1 MNRLSIFY
9 SILILSC
16 SLLFANQGP
25 VTWPQV
31 KPQHKPWTYWWWM
44 GSAVDK
50 ENLSRNLELYHEAGI
65 GGVHI
70 IPIYGVKGYE
80 DQYLDYLSPRWGE
93 MLDHTAF
100 QANRLGMGVDMTTG
114 TGWPFGG
121 PQIDAT
127 DAVRQVQI
135 ETFTLQA
142 GQTLESPVRLS
153 DSQAAEYRGKHPPL
167 IALEAFSVHGEIK
180 DLMNDVDKE
189 GYLTWQ
195 PPEGEW
201 TLYAVFNGWSGM
213 QVKRA
218 APGGEGNVMDYFS
231 LESLQAYLKP
241 FDDFF
246 ASYKGK
252 PVRAFYNDSYEVKS
266 DWTRDLFDQFIQRR
280 GYDLRHHLPS
290 LAGEGDPDKVAR
302 IKSDYRETMSD
313 LLVEVYT
320 KNWVK
325 WCHDH
330 NSVARNQAH
339 GMPANFMDSYAYS
352 DIPETE
358 NTRFGHKKHM
368 DILGSKFASSAAHLT
383 GKTLIASESCT
394 WLGEHFNVSL
404 ADVKTEVDKL
414 FLSGVNH
421 IFYHGI
427 PYSPISE
434 QWPGWLFYASTH
446 FGPTNTFWPDFG
458 ALNHYIARCQSLLQ
472 MGVSDNRVLLYFPV
486 HDVWHNPEGMLIQFT
501 QRMDWFNGTPFRTT
515 AETLQAQ
522 GIAFD
527 FVSDRLLQQFK
538 VNNRGKL
545 QNGKSQYEI
554 IVVPPCTFMPL
565 ATMKKL
571 TKLAQQGIPVVFSN
585 HLPVDVPGYVDLNA
599 RRRLYQKMLAG
610 MGVPVDR
617 EDGQIYSFPDSE
629 LWVAEDLPSMMS
641 RLGVRREKMVDAGLK
656 FERRQLDDGYLYFVT
671 NHGNESFD
679 GWCHFSVPSSSA
691 IFFNPLSGK
700 IGAAQQ
706 NKDSQ
711 VYLQLE
717 PGESILLRLLEDSD
731 TTLPAWTYLKK
742 SSRSFDFSDGWTLE
756 YLRGGPVLPPKTSV
770 DRLVSWTELG
780 EEYANFSGTALYELN
795 FNHPGLE
802 ADEWL
807 LDLGTVANSAEII
820 CNGQSVGTLF
830 APPYRIQI
838 GDFLQTGQ
846 NQLRIKIS
854 NLMANRIAYMDRQ
867 GIEWKKFHNIN
878 FVNQQYQPFDASEWK
893 PRESGLLGPV
903 RLIPCKNPEQP

>member
-1 MNRLSIFY
+1 VNRLFVFY
-9 SILILSC
+9 SILIFS
-16 SLLFANQGP
+16 SGLLFANPGP
-25 VTWPQV
+25 EKWPQIET
-31 KPQHKPWTYWWWM
+31 QHKPWTYWWWL

-50 ENLSRNLELYHEAGI
+50 ENLNQNLELYHDAGI

-80 DQYLDYLSPRWGE
+80 DRYIEYLSPRWSE
-93 MLDHTAF
+93 MLDHTTA
-100 QANRLGMGVDMTTG
+100 QASRLGMGVDMTTG

-142 GQTLESPVRLS
+142 GQTLESPIRLS
-153 DSQAAEYRGKHPPL
+153 NAQAAEYRGKHPPL
-167 IALEAFSVHGEIK
+167 IALEAFSEHGEIK
-180 DLMNDVDKE
+180 DLMTNVDE
-189 GYLTWQ
+189 DGILSWQ
-195 PPEGEW
+195 PHDGEW

-231 LESLQAYLKP
+231 YESLQSYLKP

-246 ASYKGK
+246 DGYRGK

-266 DWTRDLFDQFIQRR
+266 DWTRNFFNHFQQRR
-280 GYDLRHHLPS
+280 GYDLRDHLPS
-290 LAGEGDPDKVAR
+290 LAGEGKPDKIAR
-302 IKSDYRETMSD
+302 IKSDYRETVSD
-313 LLVEVYT
+313 LLIDVFT

-325 WCHDH
+325 WCHDR
-330 NSVARNQAH
+330 NSMTRNQAH
-339 GMPANFMDSYAYS
+339 GMPANFMDSYACT

-368 DILGSKFASSAAHLT
+368 DVLGSKFASAAAHLT

-404 ADVKTEVDKL
+404 AEVKTEVDKL

-427 PYSPISE
+427 PYSPVNE

-446 FGPTNTFWPDFG
+446 FGPTNTFWPDFD
-458 ALNHYIARCQSLLQ
+458 ALNHYIARCQSFLQ
-472 MGVSDNRVLLYFPV
+472 MGNPDNRVLLYFPI

-501 QRMDWFNGTPFRTT
+501 QRLDWFNNTPFRLV

-538 VNNRGKL
+538 VNQGIL
-545 QNGKSQYEI
+545 QNGKSQYQ
-554 IVVPPCTFMPL
+554 IVVIPPCRFMPL
-565 ATMKKL
+565 TTMKKL
-571 TKLAQQGIPVVFSN
+571 NELAQQGIPVVFSN
-585 HLPVDVPGYVDLNA
+585 HLPVDVPGYADLNS
-599 RRRLYQKMLAG
+599 RRRVYQKMLASL
-610 MGVPVDR
+610 GVPVDQ
-617 EDGQIYSFPDSE
+617 EGGQILSFPNRK
-629 LWVAEDLPSMMS
+629 LWVAEDLPSIMS
-641 RLGVRREKMVDAGLK
+641 RLGVRREKMADAGLK

-671 NHGNESFD
+671 NHSNESFD
-679 GWCHFSVPSSSA
+679 EWCPFGVPSSSA
-691 IFFNPLSGK
+691 MFFDPQTGK
-700 IGAAQQ
+700 SGAARHK
-706 NKDSQ
+706 KDSQ

-717 PGESILLRLLEDSD
+717 PGESILVRLFDD
-731 TTLPAWTYLKK
+731 ADATPPAWTYLRK
-742 SSRSFDFSDGWTLE
+742 SGRSFDLSDGWNLE
-756 YLRGGPVLPPKTSV
+756 YLHGGPVLPANTRV
-770 DRLVSWTELG
+770 DRLGSWTELG
-780 EEYANFSGTALYELN
+780 EEYANFSGTALYEIK
-795 FNHPGLE
+795 FTHPGWE
-802 ADEWL
+802 TDEWL
-807 LDLGTVANSAEII
+807 LDLGDVANSAEII
-820 CNGQSVGTLF
+820 CNEQSVGTLF
-830 APPYRIQI
+830 APPYHIRL
-838 GDFLQTGQ
+838 GDYLQPGQ
-846 NQLRIKIS
+846 NKLQIKVS

-878 FVNQQYQPFDASEWK
+878 FVDQHYQPFDASEWK
-893 PRESGLLGPV
+893 PRDSGLLGPV
-903 RLIPCKNPEQP
+903 RLIPCTKLQQP